1 MSLKSTVSS
10 ESQTSQWAECKHSYF
25 ALWLSSEL
33 HHKDGCQWDDPE
45 NAIYNLQIVYAAYT
59 FNCDWNAL
67 QNHKIEWTDFCC
79 FLLNSIVLVME
90 YRGNSIYSILNISKI
105 ATAHSL
111 CLKISHDFCSNHS
124 WKGLRKRTQKMI
136 HADSVCFNFKR
147 LFVPLKRVKI
157 DVSANWP
164 MKTSSHCPCVTAG
177 EAGWTFL
184 MQVSGAVC
192 PSL

>member
-1 MSLKSTVSS
+1 M
-10 ESQTSQWAECKHSYF
+10 KH
-25 ALWLSSEL
+25 
-33 HHKDGCQWDDPE
+33 
-45 NAIYNLQIVYAAYT
+45 
-59 FNCDWNAL
+59 
-67 QNHKIEWTDFCC
+67 
-79 FLLNSIVLVME
+79 
-90 YRGNSIYSILNISKI
+90 ISKI
-105 ATAHSL
+105 ATAHCL

-124 WKGLRKRTQKMI
+124 WKGLWKRTRKMI
-136 HADSVCFNFKR
+136 HADSVCFNFER

-192 PSL
+192 PSLQASLTQRAKQTVSVASYTIRVHCGMRWKDSGIQLLSQACAAHGASASTGFAHPVAPWCLLWATVSDLTITWLCCV